1 MLLNKNLHNIF
12 RINIILLICY
22 GLCFSSASAEG
33 TNTTND
39 SLLNLY
45 INSNNDS
52 ININALVLLAANME
66 SNSVLIYKDKTADD
80 YIELANLKT
89 SDSSSNYN
97 LIRQLD
103 MIAVKFRNNGKY
115 VSALKF
121 HNWAKD
127 ISSQINNK
135 NQQSIIYN
143 NIGVVYRRLDDYQT
157 ALTNHIK
164 ALKLA
169 EETNNLKSQAVAIN
183 SIGNIQMMIGNT
195 DESLKYFKQ
204 SLILEQKQN
213 SLLGI
218 AINLNNIGNVYS
230 RKDNLKKSLE
240 YYFLSL
246 DINKE
251 INSKRGIA
259 ICYNDIGNIYKRKG
273 DFSKA
278 LKYYLYSFSI
288 NFELND
294 KHNLADSYIQVGELY
309 IDQGQDDKAIEYL
322 LPGLEI
328 SLKIGSKALIMS
340 SYYKLYVI
348 NEKKENYKKAIYYLK
363 LSNQYHDSITNINV
377 KKDIARLQIKFESE
391 RKESQIELLKQN
403 ARISEL
409 AIKRQKTL
417 SWLTLS
423 AFIIALGFVIS
434 LSYYLFSKNKTN
446 KLLLDRNKVIEKTKA
461 ELDDY
466 SKQLLKAKQEAE
478 NSNRAKGEFLANMSH
493 EIRTPLNSVIGFA
506 ELLSK
511 SASDPV
517 QLNHLKIIKSS
528 SRTLLTLLNDIL
540 DLSKIEAG
548 KFTIEYE
555 NINIEQIIYDVT
567 QMFSQRALEKNIE
580 LITNIQFEL
589 PQSIYLSELRLRQIL
604 FNLIGNAINF
614 TVNGSITINAYSKP
628 CKTDNTTDLFI
639 SIRDTG
645 IGIHEHEL
653 QSIFEPFSQSE
664 TNKTKKGTGL
674 GLAITKRLVEMMG
687 GSIRTEST
695 LDEGTIFSIHFPE
708 VKLITDISN
717 SKNKINQIIY
727 ISESVKPLLY
737 IKNISECKLLGIEGF
752 KNYLNENITT
762 LYDAKKFVKDKN
774 LVLICGFSNEES
786 INTLKVLK
794 DVKSNK
800 KVYFIII
807 NNNKPKETKN
817 ISNVIWISNLVSSNK
832 LASTINQAINKI
844 ALKEESDFYF
854 NDLAKKN
861 TNPLFEKDI
870 NEIYNK
876 YFKQAYETKLL
887 SNITTFRN
895 MLSKVADKHNNNGL
909 QSYCTELNTKI
920 QNFEINKI
928 EKLLNLFNSNFPRR
942 Y

>member
-1 MLLNKNLHNIF
+1 MLLNKNLHSIF
-12 RINIILLICY
+12 RIIIVLLMCY
-22 GLCFSSASAEG
+22 GLYFSSATAKG
-33 TNTTND
+33 TDNTSD
-39 SLLNLY
+39 SLLNIYL
-45 INSNNDS
+45 NSNNDS
-52 ININALVLLAANME
+52 IRINTLILLGANME
-66 SNSVLIYKDKTADD
+66 SNSILIYKDKTVDD
-80 YIELANLKT
+80 YIQLANLKT
-89 SDSSSNYN
+89 SDSSSIYH

-103 MIAVKFRNNGKY
+103 MIAVTFRNNGNY

-157 ALTNHIK
+157 ALANHIK

-169 EETNNLKSQAVAIN
+169 EETNNHKSQAVAIN

-230 RKDNLKKSLE
+230 KKDNSNKSLE

-251 INSKRGIA
+251 INSKKGIA

-273 DFSKA
+273 IFNKA
-278 LKYYLYSFSI
+278 LKYYLDAFSI

-294 KHNLADSYIQVGELY
+294 KHGLADSYLRVGELY
-309 IDQGQDDKAIEYL
+309 IDQDQYAKAIEYL

-328 SLKIGSKALIMS
+328 SLKIRSKALIMN
-340 SYYKLYVI
+340 SYYMLYVI
-348 NEKKENYKKAIYYLK
+348 NEDRENYKKAINYLK

-377 KKDIARLQIKFESE
+377 KKDIARLQIKYESE
-391 RKESQIELLKQN
+391 RKESQIELLKKN
-403 ARISEL
+403 AHISEL
-409 AIKRQKTL
+409 AIKRQKYL
-417 SWLTLS
+417 NWLTLS
-423 AFIIALGFVIS
+423 AFIIALIFVIS
-434 LSYYLFSKNKTN
+434 LSYYLFSKNRTN
-446 KLLLDRNKVIEKTKA
+446 KLLLERNRVIEKTKA
-461 ELDDY
+461 ELDNY

-478 NSNRAKGEFLANMSH
+478 NSNRAKGEFLANISH

-511 SASDPV
+511 STTDPI
-517 QLNHLKIIKSS
+517 QLNRLKIIRSS

-555 NINIEQIIYDVT
+555 NINIEQVIYDVT

-580 LITNIQFEL
+580 LVSNIQFEL
-589 PQSIYLSELRLRQIL
+589 PQSIFLSELRLRQIL

-614 TVNGSITINAYSKP
+614 TINGSITINAYSKP
-628 CKTDNTTDLFI
+628 CQTDNTIDLFI

-653 QSIFEPFSQSE
+653 QIIFEPFSQSE

-674 GLAITKRLVEMMG
+674 GLAITKRLVEMMN
-687 GSIRTEST
+687 GSISIEST
-695 LDEGTIFSIHFPE
+695 LNEGTIFSIHFPK
-708 VKLITDISN
+708 VKLLTEISE
-717 SKNKINQIIY
+717 SKNKTNQIIT

-737 IKNISECKLLGIEGF
+737 IKKISECKLLGIDGF

-762 LYDAKKFVKDKN
+762 LHDAKRFVKDKN

-786 INTLKVLK
+786 INALKVLQ

-807 NNNKPKETKN
+807 NNNNPKETKN
-817 ISNVIWISNLVSSNK
+817 ITNVIWISNLISSNK
-832 LASTINQAINKI
+832 LASTINQTINKI
-844 ALKEESDFYF
+844 AIKEESDFYF
-854 NDLAKKN
+854 HDLAN
-861 TNPLFEKDI
+861 NNINLLFEKDI

-876 YFKQAYETKLL
+876 YFKEAYETKLL

-895 MLSKVADKHNNNGL
+895 MLNKVAEKHNSNGL
-909 QSYCTELNTKI
+909 HSYCAELNTKI
-920 QNFEINKI
+920 LNFEINKI
-928 EKLLNLFNSNFPRR
+928 EKLLNLFNTHFTKKH
-942 Y
+942 